1 MVQVVLAV
9 QQKCKLLN
17 LFSNYRNNNMANEIA
32 NIFKNGIQDLIK
44 DKGPREQ
51 DPYIFLLFNCP
62 HHFFKKYCEKEFDL
76 IDFKGLNLITN
87 LFVSC
92 DPMLQLDEQIANR
105 TLVDLMQMEDNKI
118 EVEIMTR
125 NNYSNTIEGLLNHV
139 FEHFENAGEDLI
151 SDSLSKIRE
160 ERMLK
165 MRKENSSAYEKINKI
180 YQKILINENKEIDNY
195 SYLEYDDFVLIFSR
209 ILKYFSGLDIQL
221 SFTDLP
227 DSFALSIYGNEKQVD
242 KLAEKN
248 EYELQLK
255 NYAIKYERI
264 VEETSKKSPGLYSN
278 EILTNNQI
286 GEDNRKLLSNTNYE
300 NTNNYRNEWIPL
312 KYSELNTKNVLF
324 FTPTEKF
331 RREKEEKFQRYFGG
345 DEYHECNVTY
355 DGDEICECGCSK
367 YRGVDKLR
375 LIYDSIDSL
384 IKMNYL
390 RQEKI
395 INYILIK
402 RNYIDYG
409 DKLSVKNIVFKS
421 WNIFNTGTQMDYLFT
436 IRNFYNEEIAY
447 YFLWLTSLVKW
458 LIFPAILGIIVN
470 YSNKIMINP
479 DGSHNHTI
487 LLLLS
492 AFLALWGTA
501 FLSYWDQK
509 EKIFNYLWGTESFQK
524 TEPDSEAFVPDG
536 YVTLVFNRQFPYVSA
551 TKTVCKQ
558 LISYIV
564 LFFMLAV
571 IVIGVYVIFLFKV
584 ILIKKYPDQQTYIGI
599 LSAIENTVL
608 IAIMS
613 NLYNVIA
620 NKLND
625 WQNYRKDFQRMNA
638 LAVKFILYDL
648 INNFYP
654 LFYIAFIKKA
664 AIFGKEAEQC
674 YGFGGNDSCLEE
686 IEIQLYTTLSI
697 NFALNFLEIG
707 MPLFHQGARMIALKK
722 KLEIKGIKLGE
733 SNDNNASLSPHS
745 IDHQMILDE
754 YTDMVGEY
762 SEILVDLG
770 YLLLFGV
777 VAPLVPVLVLLLVYT
792 EKFFD
797 SYKIFFLSRVKLL
810 DKSNGL
816 NIYNTV
822 IKLIVY
828 GGMFSNVAFLI
839 FGDNY
844 FMPKKNISYKIMLYC
859 AVEFVIFVLT
869 LFIKWNILPSWF
881 EYLDDIKEVYNK
893 KYFRRSA
900 KYLPHLLLLERQRK
914 NKRLRNSQIKVKV
927 E

>member
-1 MVQVVLAV
+1 MLNDIS
-9 QQKCKLLN
+9 N
-17 LFSNYRNNNMANEIA
+17 LFP
-32 NIFKNGIQDLIK
+32 NGIQDLIK
-44 DKGPREQ
+44 DKGPREK

-62 HHFFKKYCEKEFDL
+62 EHFFKKYCDKDFNI

-92 DPMLQLDEQIANR
+92 DPMLQLDEEISKR
-105 TLVDLMQMEDNKI
+105 TLDELSKMEDNKI
-118 EVEIMTR
+118 EEEISIR
-125 NNYSNTIEGLLNHV
+125 NNYSNIIEGLLNHV
-139 FEHFENAGEDLI
+139 FEHFENAPEDLL
-151 SDSLSKIRE
+151 SDLLAKIRE
-160 ERMLK
+160 ERMIK
-165 MRKENSSAYEKINKI
+165 MRNEFPSEYEKINKI
-180 YQKILINENKEIDNY
+180 FEKILEMENKEMENY
-195 SYLEYDDFVLIFSR
+195 SYLEYDDFVLIFAR
-209 ILKYFSGLDIQL
+209 ILKYFTGLDIQL
-221 SFTDLP
+221 TFTDLP
-227 DSFALSIYGNEKQVD
+227 NSFALSIYGNEKQID
-242 KLAEKN
+242 KLAEKK

-255 NYAIKYERI
+255 NYGYKYQKI
-264 VEETSKKSPGLYSN
+264 LEEANKKSPGLYSN
-278 EILTNNQI
+278 EILTGNEI
-286 GEDNRKLLSNTNYE
+286 GDDNRQLLSNSNDNNL
-300 NTNNYRNEWIPL
+300 NTYGNEWIPL
-312 KYSELNTKNVLF
+312 KYSDLREKNVLCF
-324 FTPTEKF
+324 APTEKYKS
-331 RREKEEKFQRYFGG
+331 EKEEKFQRYFGG

-367 YRGVDKLR
+367 YRGIDKLR
-375 LIYDSIDSL
+375 LIYDSIDTL
-384 IKMNYL
+384 VKMNYL
-390 RQEKI
+390 RQENI
-395 INYILIK
+395 LNYILIK

-409 DKLSVKNIVFKS
+409 DKLSIKNIVFKS
-421 WNIFNTGTQMDYLFT
+421 WNIFNTGTQMDYIFT

-447 YFLWLTSLVKW
+447 YFLWITSLVKW
-458 LIFPAILGIIVN
+458 LIIPAILGIIVN

-501 FLSYWDQK
+501 FLNYWDQK
-509 EKIFNYLWGTESFQK
+509 EKIFNYIWGTESFQRS
-524 TEPDSEAFVPDG
+524 EPDSEAFVPDG
-536 YVTLVFNRQFPYVSA
+536 FVTLVFNRQFPYVSA
-551 TKTVCKQ
+551 TKTICKQ
-558 LISYIV
+558 LVSYIV
-564 LFFMLAV
+564 LFLMLTA
-571 IVIGVYVIFLFKV
+571 IVIGVYIIFMLKV
-584 ILIKKYPDQQTYIGI
+584 ILIKKYPEQQTYIGI
-599 LSAIENTVL
+599 LSALENTVL

-613 NLYNVIA
+613 SLYSMIA
-620 NKLND
+620 YKLND

-664 AIFGKEAEQC
+664 TIFGKEAEQC

-686 IEIQLYTTLSI
+686 IEIQLYTTLSV
-697 NFALNFLEIG
+697 NFGLNFLEIG
-707 MPLFHQGARMIALKK
+707 LPIFHQGARMIALKK
-722 KLEIKGIKLGE
+722 KLEIKGIKIGQ
-733 SNDNNASLSPHS
+733 SNEDNISALSPHS

-754 YTDMVGEY
+754 YTEMISEY

-777 VAPLVPVLVLLLVYT
+777 VAPLVPFLVLLLVYT

-810 DKSNGL
+810 DQSNGL

-822 IKLIVY
+822 FRLIVY

-844 FMPKKNISYKIMLYC
+844 FMPTKNISYKVVLYC
-859 AVEFVIFVLT
+859 AVEFVIFILT
-869 LFIKWNILPSWF
+869 LFVKWNIMPSWF

-900 KYLPHLLLLERQRK
+900 KNLPHLLLLERQK
-914 NKRLRNSQIKVKV
+914 KHKLRSSQIKIKT

>member
-1 MVQVVLAV
+1 ML
-9 QQKCKLLN
+9 
-17 LFSNYRNNNMANEIA
+17 NEISK
-32 NIFKNGIQDLIK
+32 IFQNGIQDLIK
-44 DKGPREQ
+44 DKGPREK

-62 HHFFKKYCEKEFDL
+62 EHFFKKYCDKDFNI

-92 DPMLQLDEQIANR
+92 DPMLQLDEEISKR
-105 TLVDLMQMEDNKI
+105 TLDELSKMENNKI
-118 EVEIMTR
+118 EEEISIR
-125 NNYSNTIEGLLNHV
+125 NNYSNIIEGLLNHV
-139 FEHFENAGEDLI
+139 FEHFENAPEDLL
-151 SDSLSKIRE
+151 SDLLAKIRE
-160 ERMLK
+160 ERMIK
-165 MRKENSSAYEKINKI
+165 MRNEFPSEYEKINKI
-180 YQKILINENKEIDNY
+180 FEKILEMENKEMENY
-195 SYLEYDDFVLIFSR
+195 SYLEYDDFVLIFAR
-209 ILKYFSGLDIQL
+209 ILKYFTGLDIQL
-221 SFTDLP
+221 TFTDLP
-227 DSFALSIYGNEKQVD
+227 NSFALSIYGNEKQID
-242 KLAEKN
+242 KLAEKK

-255 NYAIKYERI
+255 NYGYKYQKI
-264 VEETSKKSPGLYSN
+264 LEEANKKSPGLYSN
-278 EILTNNQI
+278 EILTGNEI
-286 GEDNRKLLSNTNYE
+286 GDDNRQLLSNSNDNNL
-300 NTNNYRNEWIPL
+300 NTYGNEWIPL
-312 KYSELNTKNVLF
+312 KYSDLREKNVLCF
-324 FTPTEKF
+324 APTEKYKS
-331 RREKEEKFQRYFGG
+331 EKEEKFQRYFGG

-367 YRGVDKLR
+367 YRGIDKLR
-375 LIYDSIDSL
+375 LIYDSIDTL
-384 IKMNYL
+384 VKMNYL
-390 RQEKI
+390 RQENI
-395 INYILIK
+395 LNYILIK

-409 DKLSVKNIVFKS
+409 DKLSIKNIVFKS
-421 WNIFNTGTQMDYLFT
+421 WNIFNTGTQMDYIFT

-447 YFLWLTSLVKW
+447 YFLWITSLVKW
-458 LIFPAILGIIVN
+458 LIIPAILGIIVN

-501 FLSYWDQK
+501 FLNYWDQK
-509 EKIFNYLWGTESFQK
+509 EKIFNYIWGTESFQRS
-524 TEPDSEAFVPDG
+524 EPDSEAFVPDG
-536 YVTLVFNRQFPYVSA
+536 FVTLVFNRQFPYVSA
-551 TKTVCKQ
+551 TKTICKQ
-558 LISYIV
+558 LVSYIV
-564 LFFMLAV
+564 LFLMLTA
-571 IVIGVYVIFLFKV
+571 IVIGVYIIFMLKV
-584 ILIKKYPDQQTYIGI
+584 ILIKKYPEQQTYIGI
-599 LSAIENTVL
+599 LSALENTVL

-613 NLYNVIA
+613 SLYSMIA
-620 NKLND
+620 YKLND

-664 AIFGKEAEQC
+664 TIFGKEAEQC

-686 IEIQLYTTLSI
+686 IEIQLYTTLSV
-697 NFALNFLEIG
+697 NFGLNFLEIG
-707 MPLFHQGARMIALKK
+707 LPIFHQGARMIALKK
-722 KLEIKGIKLGE
+722 KLEIKG
-733 SNDNNASLSPHS
+733 PHS

-754 YTDMVGEY
+754 YTEMISEY

-777 VAPLVPVLVLLLVYT
+777 VAPLVPFLVLLLVYT

-810 DKSNGL
+810 DQSNGL

-822 IKLIVY
+822 FRLIVY

-844 FMPKKNISYKIMLYC
+844 FMPTKNISYKVVLYC
-859 AVEFVIFVLT
+859 AVEFVIFILT
-869 LFIKWNILPSWF
+869 LFVKWNIMPSWF

-900 KYLPHLLLLERQRK
+900 KNLPHLLLLESQK
-914 NKRLRNSQIKVKV
+914 KHKLRSSQIKIKT

>member
-1 MVQVVLAV
+1 MVD
-9 QQKCKLLN
+9 
-17 LFSNYRNNNMANEIA
+17 EISK
-32 NIFKNGIQDLIK
+32 IFENGIQDLIK

-62 HHFFKKYCEKEFDL
+62 QHFFKKYCDKDFNI
-76 IDFKGLNLITN
+76 IDFQGLNLITN

-92 DPMLQLDEQIANR
+92 DPMLQLDEEIAKR
-105 TLVDLMQMEDNKI
+105 TLPELVEMEEKKI
-118 EVEIMTR
+118 EEELSIR
-125 NNYSNTIEGLLNHV
+125 NNYSSIIEGLLNHV
-139 FEHFENAGEDLI
+139 FEHFENASEELVSDL
-151 SDSLSKIRE
+151 LAKIRE
-160 ERMLK
+160 ERMIK
-165 MRKENSSAYEKINKI
+165 MRTEFSEAYEKINKI
-180 YQKILINENKEIDNY
+180 YQKILVRDNKEMEFF
-195 SYLEYDDFVLIFSR
+195 SYLEYDDFVLILSR
-209 ILKYFSGLDIQL
+209 ILKYFTGLDIQL

-227 DSFALSIYGNEKQVD
+227 NSFALSIYGNEKQID

-255 NYAIKYERI
+255 NYAIKYEKI
-264 VEETSKKSPGLYSN
+264 LEEASKKSPGLYSN
-278 EILTNNQI
+278 EVLTSHH
-286 GEDNRKLLSNTNYE
+286 GEDNRQLLSNANYD

-312 KYSELNTKNVLF
+312 KYSELTTKSALC
-324 FTPTEKF
+324 FTPTEKY
-331 RREKEEKFQRYFGG
+331 RAEKEEKFQRYYGG
-345 DEYHECNVTY
+345 DDYHECNVTY

-375 LIYDSIDSL
+375 LIYDSIDTL
-384 IKMNYL
+384 VKMNYL

-395 INYILIK
+395 LNYILIK

-409 DKLSVKNIVFKS
+409 DKLSIKNIVFKS

-458 LIFPAILGIIVN
+458 LIIPAILGIIVN

-479 DGSHNHTI
+479 DGTHNHTI

-501 FLSYWDQK
+501 FLNYWDQK
-509 EKIFNYLWGTESFQK
+509 EKIFNYIWGTESFQRS
-524 TEPDSEAFVPDG
+524 EPDSEAFVPDG
-536 YVTLVFNRQFPYVSA
+536 YVTLVFNRQLPYVSA
-551 TKTVCKQ
+551 TKTICKQ
-558 LISYIV
+558 LVSYVV

-571 IVIGVYVIFLFKV
+571 IVIGVYVIFLVKV
-584 ILIKKYPDQQTYIGI
+584 ILIKKYPEQQTYIGI
-599 LSAIENTVL
+599 LSALENTVL
-608 IAIMS
+608 ISIMS
-613 NLYNVIA
+613 NLYNIIA

-625 WQNYRKDFQRMNA
+625 WQNYRKDFQRKNA
-638 LAVKFILYDL
+638 LAVKFIIYDL

-654 LFYIAFIKKA
+654 LFYIAYIKKTT
-664 AIFGKEAEQC
+664 IFGKDPEQC

-686 IEIQLYTTLSI
+686 IEIQLYTTLSV
-697 NFALNFLEIG
+697 NFGMNFLEIG

-722 KLEIKGIKLGE
+722 KLEIKGIKLGQ
-733 SNDNNASLSPHS
+733 NNEEDISALSPHS

-754 YTDMVGEY
+754 YTDLVGEY
-762 SEILVDLG
+762 SEILIDLG
-770 YLLLFGV
+770 YLLIFGV
-777 VAPLVPVLVLLLVYT
+777 VAPMVPVLVLLLVYT

-810 DKSNGL
+810 DQSNGL

-822 IKLIVY
+822 IRFIVY

-844 FMPKKNISYKIMLYC
+844 FMPDKKISYKVLLYC
-859 AVEFVIFVLT
+859 AVEFVIFILT
-869 LFIKWNILPSWF
+869 LFVKWNIMPSWF

-900 KYLPHLLLLERQRK
+900 KNLPHLLLMERQ
-914 NKRLRNSQIKVKV
+914 KRQKLRMSQIKIK
-927 E
+927 EA

>member
-1 MVQVVLAV
+1 ML
-9 QQKCKLLN
+9 
-17 LFSNYRNNNMANEIA
+17 NEISK
-32 NIFKNGIQDLIK
+32 IFQNGIQDLIK
-44 DKGPREQ
+44 DKGPREK

-62 HHFFKKYCEKEFDL
+62 EHFFKKYCDKDFNI

-92 DPMLQLDEQIANR
+92 DPMLQLDEEISKR
-105 TLVDLMQMEDNKI
+105 TLDELSKMEDNKI
-118 EVEIMTR
+118 EEEISIR
-125 NNYSNTIEGLLNHV
+125 NNYSNIIEGLLNHV
-139 FEHFENAGEDLI
+139 FEHFENAPEDLL
-151 SDSLSKIRE
+151 SDLLAKIRE
-160 ERMLK
+160 ERMIK
-165 MRKENSSAYEKINKI
+165 MRNEFPSEYEKINKI
-180 YQKILINENKEIDNY
+180 FEKILEMENKEMENY
-195 SYLEYDDFVLIFSR
+195 SYLEYDDFVLIFAR
-209 ILKYFSGLDIQL
+209 ILKYFTGLDIQL
-221 SFTDLP
+221 TFTDLP
-227 DSFALSIYGNEKQVD
+227 NSFALSIYGNEKQID
-242 KLAEKN
+242 KLAEKK

-255 NYAIKYERI
+255 NYGYKYQKI
-264 VEETSKKSPGLYSN
+264 LEEANKKSPGLYSN
-278 EILTNNQI
+278 EILTGNEI
-286 GEDNRKLLSNTNYE
+286 GDDNRQLLSNSNDNNL
-300 NTNNYRNEWIPL
+300 NTYGNEWIPL
-312 KYSELNTKNVLF
+312 KYSDLREKNVLCF
-324 FTPTEKF
+324 APTEKYKS
-331 RREKEEKFQRYFGG
+331 EKEEKFQRYFEG

-367 YRGVDKLR
+367 YRGIDKLR
-375 LIYDSIDSL
+375 LIYDSIDTL
-384 IKMNYL
+384 VKMNYL
-390 RQEKI
+390 RQENI
-395 INYILIK
+395 LNYILIK

-409 DKLSVKNIVFKS
+409 DKLSIKNIVFKS
-421 WNIFNTGTQMDYLFT
+421 WNIFNTGTQMDYIFT

-447 YFLWLTSLVKW
+447 YFLWITSLVKW
-458 LIFPAILGIIVN
+458 LIIPAILGIIVN

-501 FLSYWDQK
+501 FLNYWDQK
-509 EKIFNYLWGTESFQK
+509 EKIFNYIWGTESFQRS
-524 TEPDSEAFVPDG
+524 EPDSEAFVPDG
-536 YVTLVFNRQFPYVSA
+536 FVTLVFNRQFPYVSA
-551 TKTVCKQ
+551 TKTICKQ
-558 LISYIV
+558 LVSYIV
-564 LFFMLAV
+564 LFLMLTA
-571 IVIGVYVIFLFKV
+571 IVIGVYIIFMLKV
-584 ILIKKYPDQQTYIGI
+584 ILIKKYPEQQTYIGI
-599 LSAIENTVL
+599 LSALENTVL

-613 NLYNVIA
+613 SLYSMIA
-620 NKLND
+620 YKLND

-664 AIFGKEAEQC
+664 TIFGKEAEQC

-686 IEIQLYTTLSI
+686 IEIQLYTTLSV
-697 NFALNFLEIG
+697 NFGLNFLEIG
-707 MPLFHQGARMIALKK
+707 LPIFHQGARMIALKK
-722 KLEIKGIKLGE
+722 KLEIKGIKIGQ
-733 SNDNNASLSPHS
+733 SNEDNISALSPHS

-754 YTDMVGEY
+754 YTEMISEY

-777 VAPLVPVLVLLLVYT
+777 VAPLVPFLVLLLVYT

-810 DKSNGL
+810 DQSNGL

-822 IKLIVY
+822 FRLIVY

-844 FMPKKNISYKIMLYC
+844 FMPTKNISYKVVLYC
-859 AVEFVIFVLT
+859 AVEFVIFILT
-869 LFIKWNILPSWF
+869 LFVKWNIMPSWF

-900 KYLPHLLLLERQRK
+900 KNLPHLLLLERQK
-914 NKRLRNSQIKVKV
+914 KHKLRSSQIKIKT

>member
-1 MVQVVLAV
+1 ML
-9 QQKCKLLN
+9 
-17 LFSNYRNNNMANEIA
+17 NEISK
-32 NIFKNGIQDLIK
+32 IFQNGIQDLIK
-44 DKGPREQ
+44 DKGPREK

-62 HHFFKKYCEKEFDL
+62 EHFFKKYCDKDFNI

-92 DPMLQLDEQIANR
+92 DPMLQLDEEISKR
-105 TLVDLMQMEDNKI
+105 TLDELSKMEDNKI
-118 EVEIMTR
+118 EEEISIR
-125 NNYSNTIEGLLNHV
+125 NNYSNIIEGLLNHV
-139 FEHFENAGEDLI
+139 FEHFENAPEDLL
-151 SDSLSKIRE
+151 SDLLAKIRE
-160 ERMLK
+160 ERMIK
-165 MRKENSSAYEKINKI
+165 MRNEFPSEYEKINKI
-180 YQKILINENKEIDNY
+180 FEKILEMENKEMENY
-195 SYLEYDDFVLIFSR
+195 SYLEYDDFVLIFAR
-209 ILKYFSGLDIQL
+209 ILKYFTGLDIQL
-221 SFTDLP
+221 TFTDLP
-227 DSFALSIYGNEKQVD
+227 NSFALSIYGNEKQID
-242 KLAEKN
+242 KLAEKK

-255 NYAIKYERI
+255 NYGYKYQKI
-264 VEETSKKSPGLYSN
+264 LEEANKKSPGLYSN
-278 EILTNNQI
+278 EILTGNEI
-286 GEDNRKLLSNTNYE
+286 GDDNRQLLSNSNDNNL
-300 NTNNYRNEWIPL
+300 NTYGNEWIPL
-312 KYSELNTKNVLF
+312 KYSDLREKNVLCF
-324 FTPTEKF
+324 APTEKYKS
-331 RREKEEKFQRYFGG
+331 EKEEKFQRYFGG

-367 YRGVDKLR
+367 YRGIDKLR
-375 LIYDSIDSL
+375 LIYDSIDTL
-384 IKMNYL
+384 VKMNYL
-390 RQEKI
+390 RQENI
-395 INYILIK
+395 LNYILIK

-409 DKLSVKNIVFKS
+409 DKLSIKNIVFKS
-421 WNIFNTGTQMDYLFT
+421 WNIFNTGTQMDYIFT

-447 YFLWLTSLVKW
+447 YFLWITSLVKW
-458 LIFPAILGIIVN
+458 LIIPAILGIIVN

-501 FLSYWDQK
+501 FLNYWDQK
-509 EKIFNYLWGTESFQK
+509 EKIFNYIWGTESFQRS
-524 TEPDSEAFVPDG
+524 EPDSEAFVPDG
-536 YVTLVFNRQFPYVSA
+536 FVTLVFNRQFPYVSA
-551 TKTVCKQ
+551 TKTICKQ
-558 LISYIV
+558 LVSYIV
-564 LFFMLAV
+564 LFLMLTA
-571 IVIGVYVIFLFKV
+571 IVIGVYIIFMLKV
-584 ILIKKYPDQQTYIGI
+584 ILIKKYPEQQTYIGI
-599 LSAIENTVL
+599 LSALENTVL

-613 NLYNVIA
+613 SLYSMI
-620 NKLND
+620 KLND

-664 AIFGKEAEQC
+664 TIFGKEAEQC

-686 IEIQLYTTLSI
+686 IEIQLYTTLSV
-697 NFALNFLEIG
+697 NFGLNFLEIG
-707 MPLFHQGARMIALKK
+707 LPIFHQGARMIALKK
-722 KLEIKGIKLGE
+722 KLEIKGIKIGQ
-733 SNDNNASLSPHS
+733 SNEDNISALSPHS

-754 YTDMVGEY
+754 YTEMISEY

-777 VAPLVPVLVLLLVYT
+777 VAPLVPFLVLLLVYT

-810 DKSNGL
+810 DQSNGL

-822 IKLIVY
+822 FRLIVY

-844 FMPKKNISYKIMLYC
+844 FMPTKNISYKVVLYC
-859 AVEFVIFVLT
+859 AVEFVIFILT
-869 LFIKWNILPSWF
+869 LFVKWNIMPSWF

-900 KYLPHLLLLERQRK
+900 KNLPHLLLLERQK
-914 NKRLRNSQIKVKV
+914 KHKLRSSQIKIKT

>member
-1 MVQVVLAV
+1 ML
-9 QQKCKLLN
+9 
-17 LFSNYRNNNMANEIA
+17 NEISK
-32 NIFKNGIQDLIK
+32 IFQSGIQDLIK
-44 DKGPREQ
+44 DKGPREK

-62 HHFFKKYCEKEFDL
+62 EHFFKKYCDKDFNI

-92 DPMLQLDEQIANR
+92 DPMLQLDEEISKR
-105 TLVDLMQMEDNKI
+105 TLDELSKMENNKI
-118 EVEIMTR
+118 EEEISIR
-125 NNYSNTIEGLLNHV
+125 NNYSNIIEGLLNHV
-139 FEHFENAGEDLI
+139 FEHFENAPEDLL
-151 SDSLSKIRE
+151 SDLLAKIRE
-160 ERMLK
+160 ERMIK
-165 MRKENSSAYEKINKI
+165 MRNEFPSEYEKINKI
-180 YQKILINENKEIDNY
+180 FEKILEMENKEMENY
-195 SYLEYDDFVLIFSR
+195 SYLEYDDFVLIFAR
-209 ILKYFSGLDIQL
+209 ILKYFTGLDIQL
-221 SFTDLP
+221 TFTDLP
-227 DSFALSIYGNEKQVD
+227 NSFALSIYGNEKQID
-242 KLAEKN
+242 KLAEKK

-255 NYAIKYERI
+255 NYGYKYQKI
-264 VEETSKKSPGLYSN
+264 LEEANKKSPGLYSN
-278 EILTNNQI
+278 EILTGNEI
-286 GEDNRKLLSNTNYE
+286 GDDNRQLLSNSNDNNL
-300 NTNNYRNEWIPL
+300 NTYGNEWIPL
-312 KYSELNTKNVLF
+312 KYSDLREKNVLCF
-324 FTPTEKF
+324 APTEKYKS
-331 RREKEEKFQRYFGG
+331 EKEEKFQRYFGG

-367 YRGVDKLR
+367 YRGIDKLR
-375 LIYDSIDSL
+375 LIYDSIDTL
-384 IKMNYL
+384 VKMNYL
-390 RQEKI
+390 RQENI
-395 INYILIK
+395 LNYILIK

-409 DKLSVKNIVFKS
+409 DKLSIKNIVFKS
-421 WNIFNTGTQMDYLFT
+421 WNIFNTGTQMDYIFT

-447 YFLWLTSLVKW
+447 YFLWITSLVKW
-458 LIFPAILGIIVN
+458 LIIPAILGIIVN

-501 FLSYWDQK
+501 FLNYWDQK
-509 EKIFNYLWGTESFQK
+509 EKIFNYIWGTESFQRS
-524 TEPDSEAFVPDG
+524 EPDSEAFVPDG
-536 YVTLVFNRQFPYVSA
+536 FVTLVFNRQFPYVSA
-551 TKTVCKQ
+551 TKTICKQ
-558 LISYIV
+558 LVSYIV
-564 LFFMLAV
+564 LFLMLTA
-571 IVIGVYVIFLFKV
+571 IVIGVYIIFMLKV
-584 ILIKKYPDQQTYIGI
+584 ILIKKYPEQQTYIGI
-599 LSAIENTVL
+599 LSALENTVL

-613 NLYNVIA
+613 SLYSMIA
-620 NKLND
+620 YKLND

-664 AIFGKEAEQC
+664 TIFGKEAEQC

-686 IEIQLYTTLSI
+686 IEIQLYTTLSV
-697 NFALNFLEIG
+697 NFGLNFLEIG
-707 MPLFHQGARMIALKK
+707 LPIFHQGARMIALKK
-722 KLEIKGIKLGE
+722 KLEIKGIKIGQ
-733 SNDNNASLSPHS
+733 SNEDNISALSPHS

-754 YTDMVGEY
+754 YTEMISEY

-777 VAPLVPVLVLLLVYT
+777 VAPLVPFLVLLLVYT

-810 DKSNGL
+810 DQSNGL

-822 IKLIVY
+822 FRLIVY

-844 FMPKKNISYKIMLYC
+844 FMPTKNISYKVVLYC
-859 AVEFVIFVLT
+859 AVEFVIFILT
-869 LFIKWNILPSWF
+869 LFVKWNIMPSWF

-900 KYLPHLLLLERQRK
+900 KNLPHLLLLERQK
-914 NKRLRNSQIKVKV
+914 KHKLRSSQIKIKT

>member
-1 MVQVVLAV
+1 MFQVVLQATE
-9 QQKCKLLN
+9 KCKLIKHYLY
-17 LFSNYRNNNMANEIA
+17 YRNNNSVNEIS
-32 NIFKNGIQDLIK
+32 NLFKNGIQDLIK
-44 DKGPREQ
+44 DKGPNEK

-62 HHFFKKYCEKEFDL
+62 QHFFKKYCEKDFNI

-92 DPMLQLDEQIANR
+92 DPNLQLDEEISNR
-105 TLVDLMQMEDNKI
+105 TLGDLSQMEENKI
-118 EVEIMTR
+118 EEEIMTR
-125 NNYSNTIEGLLNHV
+125 KNYSNIIEGLLNHV
-139 FEHFENAGEDLI
+139 FEHFENASEDLLT
-151 SDSLSKIRE
+151 DLLTKIRE
-160 ERMLK
+160 ERILK
-165 MRKENSSAYEKINKI
+165 MKMESLQAYEKINKI
-180 YQKILINENKEIDNY
+180 YQKILEKEEKEIDNY
-195 SYLEYDDFVLIFSR
+195 TYLEYDDFVLIFAR
-209 ILKYFSGLDIQL
+209 ILKYFTGLDIQL

-227 DSFALSIYGNEKQVD
+227 NSFGLSIYGNEKQID

-255 NYAIKYERI
+255 NYAMKYQKI
-264 VEETSKKSPGLYSN
+264 TEEVGKKSSGLN
-278 EILTNNQI
+278 DIINNNQI
-286 GEDNRKLLSNTNYE
+286 RDDNRNLLSNSNYE
-300 NTNNYRNEWIPL
+300 NTNNYRNEWRPL
-312 KYSELNTKNVLF
+312 KYSDLNTKNVLCF
-324 FTPTEKF
+324 APTEKY
-331 RREKEEKFQRYFGG
+331 RSDKEEKFQRYFGG

-367 YRGVDKLR
+367 YRGIDKLR

-390 RQEKI
+390 RQENI
-395 INYILIK
+395 LNYILIK

-421 WNIFNTGTQMDYLFT
+421 WNIFNTGTQMEYLFT

-458 LIFPAILGIIVN
+458 LIFPALLGIIVN

-492 AFLALWGTA
+492 GFLALWGTA
-501 FLSYWDQK
+501 FLNYWDQK
-509 EKIFNYLWGTESFQK
+509 ERIFNYLWGTESFQRS
-524 TEPDSEAFVPDG
+524 EPDSEAFVPDG
-536 YVTLVFNRQFPYVSA
+536 YVTLVFNRQFPYIST
-551 TKTVCKQ
+551 TKTICKQ
-558 LISYIV
+558 LVSYIV
-564 LFFMLAV
+564 LMFMLAI
-571 IVIGVYVIFLFKV
+571 IVIGVYLIFLFKV
-584 ILIKKYPDQQTYIGI
+584 ILIKKYPEYQTHIGI

-613 NLYNVIA
+613 NLYNMIA

-654 LFYIAFIKKA
+654 LFYIAFIKKST
-664 AIFGKEAEQC
+664 IFGKESEQC

-697 NFALNFLEIG
+697 NFGMNFLEIG

-722 KLEIKGIKLGE
+722 KLEIKGIKIGE
-733 SNDNNASLSPHS
+733 TNEEDIASLSPHS

-797 SYKIFFLSRVKLL
+797 SYKIFFISRVKLL
-810 DKSNGL
+810 DQSNGL

-822 IKLIVY
+822 IRLIVY

-844 FMPKKNISYKIMLYC
+844 FMPDKKISYKILLYC
-859 AVEFVIFVLT
+859 AVEFVIFILT
-869 LFIKWNILPSWF
+869 LFAKWNIMPSWF
-881 EYLDDIKEVYNK
+881 EYLDDIKEVYDK
-893 KYFRRSA
+893 KYFRRSS
-900 KYLPHLLLLERQRK
+900 KYLPHLLLMERQK
-914 NKRLRNSQIKVKV
+914 KQKRFRASQIRIKA

>member
-1 MVQVVLAV
+1 ML
-9 QQKCKLLN
+9 
-17 LFSNYRNNNMANEIA
+17 NEISK
-32 NIFKNGIQDLIK
+32 IFQNGIQDLIK
-44 DKGPREQ
+44 DKGPREK

-62 HHFFKKYCEKEFDL
+62 EHFFKKYCDKDFNI

-92 DPMLQLDEQIANR
+92 DPMLQLDEEISKR
-105 TLVDLMQMEDNKI
+105 TLDELSKMEDNKI
-118 EVEIMTR
+118 EEEISIR
-125 NNYSNTIEGLLNHV
+125 NNYSNIIEGLLNHV
-139 FEHFENAGEDLI
+139 FEHFENAPEDLL
-151 SDSLSKIRE
+151 SDLLAKIRE
-160 ERMLK
+160 ERMIK
-165 MRKENSSAYEKINKI
+165 MRNEFPSEYEKINKI
-180 YQKILINENKEIDNY
+180 FEKILEMENKEMENY
-195 SYLEYDDFVLIFSR
+195 SYLEYDDFVLIFAR
-209 ILKYFSGLDIQL
+209 ILKYFTGLDIQL
-221 SFTDLP
+221 TFTDLP
-227 DSFALSIYGNEKQVD
+227 NSFALSIYGNEKQID
-242 KLAEKN
+242 KLAEKK

-255 NYAIKYERI
+255 NYGYKYQKI
-264 VEETSKKSPGLYSN
+264 LEEANKKSPGLYSN
-278 EILTNNQI
+278 EILTGNEI
-286 GEDNRKLLSNTNYE
+286 GDDNRQLLSNSNDNNL
-300 NTNNYRNEWIPL
+300 NTYGNEWIPL
-312 KYSELNTKNVLF
+312 KYSDLREKNVLCF
-324 FTPTEKF
+324 APTEKYKS
-331 RREKEEKFQRYFGG
+331 EKEEKFQRYFGG

-367 YRGVDKLR
+367 YRGIDKLR
-375 LIYDSIDSL
+375 LIYDSIDTL
-384 IKMNYL
+384 VKMNYL
-390 RQEKI
+390 RQENI
-395 INYILIK
+395 LNYILIK

-409 DKLSVKNIVFKS
+409 DKLSIKNIVFKS
-421 WNIFNTGTQMDYLFT
+421 WNIFNTGTQMDYIFT

-447 YFLWLTSLVKW
+447 YFLWITSLVKW
-458 LIFPAILGIIVN
+458 LIIPAILGIIVN

-501 FLSYWDQK
+501 FLNYWDQK
-509 EKIFNYLWGTESFQK
+509 EKIFNYIWGTESFQRS
-524 TEPDSEAFVPDG
+524 EPDSEAFVPDG
-536 YVTLVFNRQFPYVSA
+536 FVTLVFNRQFPYVSA
-551 TKTVCKQ
+551 TKTICKQ
-558 LISYIV
+558 LVSYIV
-564 LFFMLAV
+564 LFLMLTA
-571 IVIGVYVIFLFKV
+571 IVIGVYIIFMLKV
-584 ILIKKYPDQQTYIGI
+584 ILIKKYPEQQTYIGI
-599 LSAIENTVL
+599 LSALENTVL

-613 NLYNVIA
+613 SLYSMIA
-620 NKLND
+620 YKLND

-664 AIFGKEAEQC
+664 TIFGKEAEQC

-686 IEIQLYTTLSI
+686 IEIQLYTTLSV
-697 NFALNFLEIG
+697 NFGLNFLEIG
-707 MPLFHQGARMIALKK
+707 LPIFHQGARMIALKK
-722 KLEIKGIKLGE
+722 KLEIKGIKIGQ
-733 SNDNNASLSPHS
+733 SNEDNISALSPHS

-754 YTDMVGEY
+754 YTEMISEY
-762 SEILVDLG
+762 SEILVDVG

-777 VAPLVPVLVLLLVYT
+777 VAPLVPFLVLLLVYT

-810 DKSNGL
+810 DQSNGL

-822 IKLIVY
+822 FRLIVY

-844 FMPKKNISYKIMLYC
+844 FMPTKNISYKVVLYC
-859 AVEFVIFVLT
+859 AVEFVIFILT
-869 LFIKWNILPSWF
+869 LFVKWNIMPSWF

-900 KYLPHLLLLERQRK
+900 KNLPHLLLLERQK
-914 NKRLRNSQIKVKV
+914 KHKLRSSQIKIKT

>member
-1 MVQVVLAV
+1 ML
-9 QQKCKLLN
+9 
-17 LFSNYRNNNMANEIA
+17 NEISK
-32 NIFKNGIQDLIK
+32 IFQNGIQDLIK
-44 DKGPREQ
+44 DKGPREK

-62 HHFFKKYCEKEFDL
+62 EHFFKKYCDKDFNI

-92 DPMLQLDEQIANR
+92 DPMLQLDEEISKR
-105 TLVDLMQMEDNKI
+105 TLDELSKMEDNKI
-118 EVEIMTR
+118 EEEISIR
-125 NNYSNTIEGLLNHV
+125 NNYSNIIEGLLNHV
-139 FEHFENAGEDLI
+139 FEHFENAPEDLL
-151 SDSLSKIRE
+151 SDLLAKIRE
-160 ERMLK
+160 ERMIK
-165 MRKENSSAYEKINKI
+165 MRNEFPSEYEKINKI
-180 YQKILINENKEIDNY
+180 FEKILEMENKEMENY
-195 SYLEYDDFVLIFSR
+195 SYLEYDDFVLIFAR
-209 ILKYFSGLDIQL
+209 ILKYFTGLDIQL
-221 SFTDLP
+221 TFTDLP
-227 DSFALSIYGNEKQVD
+227 NSFALSIYGNEKQID
-242 KLAEKN
+242 KLAEKK

-255 NYAIKYERI
+255 NYGYKYQKI
-264 VEETSKKSPGLYSN
+264 LEEANKKSPGLYSN
-278 EILTNNQI
+278 EILTGNEI
-286 GEDNRKLLSNTNYE
+286 GDDNRQLLSNSNDNNL
-300 NTNNYRNEWIPL
+300 NTYGNEWIPL
-312 KYSELNTKNVLF
+312 KYSDLREKNVLCF
-324 FTPTEKF
+324 APTEKYKS
-331 RREKEEKFQRYFGG
+331 EKEEKFQRYFGG

-367 YRGVDKLR
+367 YRGIDKLR
-375 LIYDSIDSL
+375 LIYDSIDTL
-384 IKMNYL
+384 VKMNYL
-390 RQEKI
+390 RQENI
-395 INYILIK
+395 LNYILIK

-409 DKLSVKNIVFKS
+409 DKLSIKNIVFKS
-421 WNIFNTGTQMDYLFT
+421 WNIFNTGTQMDYIFT

-447 YFLWLTSLVKW
+447 YFLWITSLVKW
-458 LIFPAILGIIVN
+458 LIIPAILGIIVN

-501 FLSYWDQK
+501 FLNYWDQK
-509 EKIFNYLWGTESFQK
+509 EKIFNYIWGTESFQRS
-524 TEPDSEAFVPDG
+524 EPDSEAFVPDG
-536 YVTLVFNRQFPYVSA
+536 FVTLVFNRQFPYVSA
-551 TKTVCKQ
+551 TKTICKQ
-558 LISYIV
+558 LVSYIV
-564 LFFMLAV
+564 LFLMLTA
-571 IVIGVYVIFLFKV
+571 IVIGVYIIFMLKV
-584 ILIKKYPDQQTYIGI
+584 ILIKKYPEQQTYIGI
-599 LSAIENTVL
+599 LSALENTVL

-613 NLYNVIA
+613 SLYSMIA
-620 NKLND
+620 YKLND

-664 AIFGKEAEQC
+664 TIFGKEAEQC

-686 IEIQLYTTLSI
+686 IEIQLYTTLSV
-697 NFALNFLEIG
+697 NFGLNFLEIG
-707 MPLFHQGARMIALKK
+707 MPIFHQGARMIALKK
-722 KLEIKGIKLGE
+722 KLEIKGIKIGQ
-733 SNDNNASLSPHS
+733 SNEDNLPALSPHS

-754 YTDMVGEY
+754 YTEMVSEY

-777 VAPLVPVLVLLLVYT
+777 VAPLVPFLVLLLVYT

-810 DKSNGL
+810 DQSNGL

-822 IKLIVY
+822 FRLIVY

-844 FMPKKNISYKIMLYC
+844 FMPTKNISYKIVLYC
-859 AVEFVIFVLT
+859 AVEFVIFILT
-869 LFIKWNILPSWF
+869 LFVKWNILPSWF

-900 KYLPHLLLLERQRK
+900 KNLPHLLLLGRQKKHKQRM
-914 NKRLRNSQIKVKV
+914 SHIKIKS

>member
-1 MVQVVLAV
+1 ML
-9 QQKCKLLN
+9 
-17 LFSNYRNNNMANEIA
+17 NEISK
-32 NIFKNGIQDLIK
+32 IFQNGIQDLIK
-44 DKGPREQ
+44 DKGPREK

-62 HHFFKKYCEKEFDL
+62 EHFFKKYCDKDFNI

-92 DPMLQLDEQIANR
+92 DPMLQLDEQISKR
-105 TLVDLMQMEDNKI
+105 TLDELSKMEDNKI
-118 EVEIMTR
+118 EEEISIR
-125 NNYSNTIEGLLNHV
+125 NNYSNIIEGLLNHV
-139 FEHFENAGEDLI
+139 FEHFENAPEDLL
-151 SDSLSKIRE
+151 SDLLAKIRE
-160 ERMLK
+160 ERMIK
-165 MRKENSSAYEKINKI
+165 MRNEFPSEYEKINKI
-180 YQKILINENKEIDNY
+180 FEKILEMENKEMENY
-195 SYLEYDDFVLIFSR
+195 SYLEYDDFVLIFAR
-209 ILKYFSGLDIQL
+209 ILKYFTGLDIQL
-221 SFTDLP
+221 TFTDLP
-227 DSFALSIYGNEKQVD
+227 NSFALSIYGNEKQID
-242 KLAEKN
+242 KLAEKK

-255 NYAIKYERI
+255 NYGYKYQKI
-264 VEETSKKSPGLYSN
+264 LEEANKKSPGLYSN
-278 EILTNNQI
+278 EILTSNEI
-286 GEDNRKLLSNTNYE
+286 GDDNRQLLSNSNDNNL
-300 NTNNYRNEWIPL
+300 NTYGNEWIPL
-312 KYSELNTKNVLF
+312 KYSDLREKNVLCF
-324 FTPTEKF
+324 APTEKYKS
-331 RREKEEKFQRYFGG
+331 EKEEKFQRYFGG

-367 YRGVDKLR
+367 YRGIDKLR
-375 LIYDSIDSL
+375 LIYDSIDTL
-384 IKMNYL
+384 VKMNYL
-390 RQEKI
+390 RQENI
-395 INYILIK
+395 LNYILIK

-409 DKLSVKNIVFKS
+409 DKLSIKNIVFKS
-421 WNIFNTGTQMDYLFT
+421 WNIFNTGTQMDYIFT

-447 YFLWLTSLVKW
+447 YFLWITSLVKW
-458 LIFPAILGIIVN
+458 LIIPAILGIIVN

-501 FLSYWDQK
+501 FLNYWDQK
-509 EKIFNYLWGTESFQK
+509 EKIFNYIWGTESFQRS
-524 TEPDSEAFVPDG
+524 EPDSEAFVPDG
-536 YVTLVFNRQFPYVSA
+536 FVTLVFNRQFPYVSA
-551 TKTVCKQ
+551 TKTICKQ
-558 LISYIV
+558 LVSYIV
-564 LFFMLAV
+564 LFLMLTA
-571 IVIGVYVIFLFKV
+571 IVIGVYIIFMLKV
-584 ILIKKYPDQQTYIGI
+584 ILIKKYPEQQTYIGI
-599 LSAIENTVL
+599 LSALENTVL

-613 NLYNVIA
+613 SLYSMIA
-620 NKLND
+620 YKLND

-664 AIFGKEAEQC
+664 TIFGKEAEQC

-686 IEIQLYTTLSI
+686 IEIQLYTTLSV
-697 NFALNFLEIG
+697 NFGLNFLEIG
-707 MPLFHQGARMIALKK
+707 LPIFHQGARMIALKK
-722 KLEIKGIKLGE
+722 KLEIKGIKIGQ
-733 SNDNNASLSPHS
+733 SNEDNISALSPHS

-754 YTDMVGEY
+754 YTEMISEY

-777 VAPLVPVLVLLLVYT
+777 VAPLVPFLVLLLVYT

-810 DKSNGL
+810 DQSNGL

-822 IKLIVY
+822 FRLIVY

-844 FMPKKNISYKIMLYC
+844 FMPTKNISYKVVLYC
-859 AVEFVIFVLT
+859 AVEFVIFILT
-869 LFIKWNILPSWF
+869 LFVKWNIMPSWF

-900 KYLPHLLLLERQRK
+900 KNLPHLLLLERQK
-914 NKRLRNSQIKVKV
+914 KHKLRSSQIKIKT

>member
-1 MVQVVLAV
+1 MVD
-9 QQKCKLLN
+9 
-17 LFSNYRNNNMANEIA
+17 EISK
-32 NIFKNGIQDLIK
+32 IFENGIQDLIK

-62 HHFFKKYCEKEFDL
+62 QHFFKKYCDKDFNI
-76 IDFKGLNLITN
+76 IDFQGLNLITN

-92 DPMLQLDEQIANR
+92 DPMLQLDEEIAKR
-105 TLVDLMQMEDNKI
+105 TLPELIQMEDKKI
-118 EVEIMTR
+118 EEELSIR
-125 NNYSNTIEGLLNHV
+125 NNYSNIIEGLLNHV
-139 FEHFENAGEDLI
+139 FEHFENASEELVSDL
-151 SDSLSKIRE
+151 LTKIRE
-160 ERMLK
+160 ERMIK
-165 MRKENSSAYEKINKI
+165 IRTEFPEAYEKINKI
-180 YQKILINENKEIDNY
+180 YQKILERDGKEMESY
-195 SYLEYDDFVLIFSR
+195 SYLEYDDFVLILSR
-209 ILKYFSGLDIQL
+209 ILKYFTGLDVQL

-227 DSFALSIYGNEKQVD
+227 NSFALSIYGNEKQID

-255 NYAIKYERI
+255 NYAIKYEKI
-264 VEETSKKSPGLYSN
+264 LEEANKKSPGLYSN
-278 EILTNNQI
+278 EILTSHH
-286 GEDNRKLLSNTNYE
+286 GEDNRQLLSNANE
-300 NTNNYRNEWIPL
+300 DNTNNYRSEWIPL
-312 KYSELNTKNVLF
+312 KYSELTTKNVLCF
-324 FTPTEKF
+324 APTEKY
-331 RREKEEKFQRYFGG
+331 RSDKEEKFQRYFGG
-345 DEYHECNVTY
+345 DDYHECNVTY

-375 LIYDSIDSL
+375 LIYDSIDTL
-384 IKMNYL
+384 VKMNYL

-395 INYILIK
+395 LNYILIK

-409 DKLSVKNIVFKS
+409 DKLSIKNIVFKS

-458 LIFPAILGIIVN
+458 LIIPAILGIIVN

-492 AFLALWGTA
+492 GFLALWGTA
-501 FLSYWDQK
+501 FLNYWDQK
-509 EKIFNYLWGTESFQK
+509 ERIFNYLWGTESFQRS
-524 TEPDSEAFVPDG
+524 EPDSENFVPDG
-536 YVTLVFNRQFPYVSA
+536 YVTLVFNRQFPYISA
-551 TKTVCKQ
+551 TKTICKQ
-558 LISYIV
+558 LVSYIV
-564 LFFMLAV
+564 LMFMLSV
-571 IVIGVYVIFLFKV
+571 IVIGVYLIFLFKV
-584 ILIKKYPDQQTYIGI
+584 ILIKKYPEYQTHIGI

-613 NLYNVIA
+613 NLYNYFA

-654 LFYIAFIKKA
+654 LFYIAFIKKST
-664 AIFGKEAEQC
+664 IFGKESEQC

-697 NFALNFLEIG
+697 NFGMNFLEIG

-722 KLEIKGIKLGE
+722 KLEIKGIKIGD
-733 SNDNNASLSPHS
+733 SNNEDVSNLSPHS

-810 DKSNGL
+810 DQSNGL

-822 IKLIVY
+822 IRLIVY

-844 FMPKKNISYKIMLYC
+844 FMPTKNISYEILLYC
-859 AVEFVIFVLT
+859 AVEFVIFILT

-900 KYLPHLLLLERQRK
+900 KNLPHLLLMERQ
-914 NKRLRNSQIKVKV
+914 KRQKLRMSQIKIKAA
-927 E
+927 

>member
-1 MVQVVLAV
+1 ML
-9 QQKCKLLN
+9 
-17 LFSNYRNNNMANEIA
+17 NEISK
-32 NIFKNGIQDLIK
+32 IFQNGIQDLIK
-44 DKGPREQ
+44 DKGPREK

-62 HHFFKKYCEKEFDL
+62 EHFFKKYCDKDFNI

-92 DPMLQLDEQIANR
+92 DPMLQLDEEISKR
-105 TLVDLMQMEDNKI
+105 TLDELSKMKDNKI
-118 EVEIMTR
+118 EEEISIR
-125 NNYSNTIEGLLNHV
+125 NNYSNIIEGLLNHV
-139 FEHFENAGEDLI
+139 FEHFENAPEDLL
-151 SDSLSKIRE
+151 SDLLAKIRE
-160 ERMLK
+160 ERMIK
-165 MRKENSSAYEKINKI
+165 MRNEFPSEYEKINKI
-180 YQKILINENKEIDNY
+180 FEKILEMENKEMENY
-195 SYLEYDDFVLIFSR
+195 SYLEYDDFVLIFAR
-209 ILKYFSGLDIQL
+209 ILKYFTGLDIQL
-221 SFTDLP
+221 TFTDLP
-227 DSFALSIYGNEKQVD
+227 NSFALSIYGNEKQID
-242 KLAEKN
+242 KLAEKK

-255 NYAIKYERI
+255 NYGYKYQKI
-264 VEETSKKSPGLYSN
+264 LEEANKKSPGLYSN
-278 EILTNNQI
+278 EILTGNEI
-286 GEDNRKLLSNTNYE
+286 GDDNRQLLSNSNDNNL
-300 NTNNYRNEWIPL
+300 NTYGNEWIPL
-312 KYSELNTKNVLF
+312 KYSDLREKNVLCF
-324 FTPTEKF
+324 APTEKYKS
-331 RREKEEKFQRYFGG
+331 EKEEKFQRYFGG

-367 YRGVDKLR
+367 YRGIDKLR
-375 LIYDSIDSL
+375 LIYDSIDTL
-384 IKMNYL
+384 VKMNYL
-390 RQEKI
+390 RQENI
-395 INYILIK
+395 LNYILIK

-409 DKLSVKNIVFKS
+409 DKLSIKNIVFKS
-421 WNIFNTGTQMDYLFT
+421 WNIFNTGTQMDYIFT

-447 YFLWLTSLVKW
+447 YFLWITSLVKW
-458 LIFPAILGIIVN
+458 LIIPAILGIIVN

-501 FLSYWDQK
+501 FLNYWDQK
-509 EKIFNYLWGTESFQK
+509 EKIFNYIWGTESFQRS
-524 TEPDSEAFVPDG
+524 EPDSEAFVPDG
-536 YVTLVFNRQFPYVSA
+536 FVTLVFNRQFPYVSA
-551 TKTVCKQ
+551 TKTICKQ
-558 LISYIV
+558 LVSYIV
-564 LFFMLAV
+564 LFLMLTA
-571 IVIGVYVIFLFKV
+571 IVIGVYIIFMLKV
-584 ILIKKYPDQQTYIGI
+584 ILIKKYPEQQTYIGI
-599 LSAIENTVL
+599 LSALENTVL

-613 NLYNVIA
+613 SLYSMIA
-620 NKLND
+620 YKLND

-664 AIFGKEAEQC
+664 TIFGKEAEQC

-686 IEIQLYTTLSI
+686 IEIQLYTTLSV
-697 NFALNFLEIG
+697 NFGLNFLEIG
-707 MPLFHQGARMIALKK
+707 LPIFHQGARMIALKK
-722 KLEIKGIKLGE
+722 KLEIKGQ
-733 SNDNNASLSPHS
+733 SNEDNISALSPHS

-754 YTDMVGEY
+754 YTEMISEY

-777 VAPLVPVLVLLLVYT
+777 VAPLVPFLVLLLVYT

-810 DKSNGL
+810 DQSNGL

-822 IKLIVY
+822 FRLIVY

-844 FMPKKNISYKIMLYC
+844 FMPTKNISYKVVLYC
-859 AVEFVIFVLT
+859 AVEFVIFILT
-869 LFIKWNILPSWF
+869 LFVKWNIMPSWF

-900 KYLPHLLLLERQRK
+900 KNLPHLLLLERQK
-914 NKRLRNSQIKVKV
+914 KHKLRSSQIKIKT

>member
-1 MVQVVLAV
+1 MVD
-9 QQKCKLLN
+9 
-17 LFSNYRNNNMANEIA
+17 EISS
-32 NIFKNGIQDLIK
+32 IFKNGFKDLIN

-62 HHFFKKYCEKEFDL
+62 QHFFKRYCDKDFNI
-76 IDFKGLNLITN
+76 IDFQGLNLITN

-105 TLVDLMQMEDNKI
+105 TLSQLNKMEEKKI
-118 EVEIMTR
+118 EEEIGIR
-125 NNYSNTIEGLLNHV
+125 NNYSSIIESLLNHV
-139 FEHFENAGEDLI
+139 FEYFENASEELI
-151 SDSLSKIRE
+151 SDLLTKIRE
-160 ERMLK
+160 ERMIK
-165 MRKENSSAYEKINKI
+165 MRSEFPTEFGKINKI
-180 YQKILINENKEIDNY
+180 YQKILERDNKELDNY

-209 ILKYFSGLDIQL
+209 ILKYFTGLDIQL
-221 SFTDLP
+221 SFTELP
-227 DSFALSIYGNEKQVD
+227 NTFGLAIYGNEKQID
-242 KLAEKN
+242 NLAEKN

-255 NYAIKYERI
+255 NYGIKYQKI
-264 VEETSKKSPGLYSN
+264 LDEENKRSPGLYSN
-278 EILTNNQI
+278 EILTSNQI
-286 GEDNRKLLSNTNYE
+286 GEDNRQLLSQTNYD

-312 KYSELNTKNVLF
+312 KYSDLREKNVLC
-324 FTPTEKF
+324 FTPTEKY
-331 RREKEEKFQRYFGG
+331 RNEKEEKFQRYYGG

-395 INYILIK
+395 LNYILIK
-402 RNYIDYG
+402 RNYVDYG
-409 DKLSVKNIVFKS
+409 DKLSIKNIVFKS
-421 WNIFNTGTQMDYLFT
+421 WNIFNTGTQMDYIFT

-447 YFLWLTSLVKW
+447 YFLWLTSLTKW
-458 LIFPAILGIIVN
+458 LIIPAILGIIVN

-501 FLSYWDQK
+501 FLNYWDQK
-509 EKIFNYLWGTESFQK
+509 EKIFNYIWGTETFQK
-524 TEPDSEAFVPDG
+524 SEPDSEAFVPDG
-536 YVTLVFNRQFPYVSA
+536 YVTLVFNRQFPYISA
-551 TKTVCKQ
+551 SKTICKQ

-564 LFFMLAV
+564 LFIMLTA
-571 IVIGVYVIFLFKV
+571 IVLGVYVIFFVKV
-584 ILIKKYPDQQTYIGI
+584 ILIQKYPEQQTYIGI

-613 NLYNVIA
+613 NLYNIIA
-620 NKLND
+620 TKLND

-654 LFYIAFIKKA
+654 LFYIAFIKKST
-664 AIFGKEAEQC
+664 IFGKEAEQC

-697 NFALNFLEIG
+697 NFGLNFLEIG

-733 SNDNNASLSPHS
+733 NNREDVSALSPHS

-762 SEILVDLG
+762 SEILIELG

-822 IKLIVY
+822 IRLIVY

-844 FMPKKNISYKIMLYC
+844 FMPTKNISYKILLYC

-869 LFIKWNILPSWF
+869 LFVKWNIMPSWF
-881 EYLDDIKEVYNK
+881 EYLDDIKEVYHK
-893 KYFRRSA
+893 KYFRRSS
-900 KYLPHLLLLERQRK
+900 KNLPHLLLIERQ
-914 NKRLRNSQIKVKV
+914 KRNQRMRMSQVKVKV

>member
-1 MVQVVLAV
+1 ML
-9 QQKCKLLN
+9 
-17 LFSNYRNNNMANEIA
+17 NEISK
-32 NIFKNGIQDLIK
+32 IFQNGIQDLIK
-44 DKGPREQ
+44 DKGPREK

-62 HHFFKKYCEKEFDL
+62 EHFFKKYCDKDFNI

-92 DPMLQLDEQIANR
+92 DPMLQLDEEISKR
-105 TLVDLMQMEDNKI
+105 TLDELSKMENNKI
-118 EVEIMTR
+118 EEEISIR
-125 NNYSNTIEGLLNHV
+125 NNYSNIIEGLLNHV
-139 FEHFENAGEDLI
+139 FEHFENAPEDLL
-151 SDSLSKIRE
+151 SDLLAKIRE
-160 ERMLK
+160 ERMIK
-165 MRKENSSAYEKINKI
+165 MRNEFPSEYEKINKI
-180 YQKILINENKEIDNY
+180 FEKILEMENKEMENY
-195 SYLEYDDFVLIFSR
+195 SYLEYDDFVLIFAR
-209 ILKYFSGLDIQL
+209 ILKYFTGLDIQL
-221 SFTDLP
+221 TFTDLP
-227 DSFALSIYGNEKQVD
+227 NSFALSIYGNEKQID
-242 KLAEKN
+242 KLAEKK

-255 NYAIKYERI
+255 NYGYKYQKI
-264 VEETSKKSPGLYSN
+264 LEEANKKSPGLYSN
-278 EILTNNQI
+278 EILTGNEI
-286 GEDNRKLLSNTNYE
+286 GDDNRQLLSNSNDNNL
-300 NTNNYRNEWIPL
+300 NTYGNEWIPL
-312 KYSELNTKNVLF
+312 KYSDLREKNVLCF
-324 FTPTEKF
+324 APTEKYKS
-331 RREKEEKFQRYFGG
+331 EKEEKFQRYFGG

-367 YRGVDKLR
+367 YRGIDKLR
-375 LIYDSIDSL
+375 LIYDSIDTL
-384 IKMNYL
+384 VKMNYL
-390 RQEKI
+390 RQENI
-395 INYILIK
+395 LNYILIK

-409 DKLSVKNIVFKS
+409 DKLSIKNIVFKS
-421 WNIFNTGTQMDYLFT
+421 WNIFNTGTQMDYIFT

-447 YFLWLTSLVKW
+447 YFLWITSLVKW
-458 LIFPAILGIIVN
+458 LIIPAILGIIVN

-501 FLSYWDQK
+501 FLNYWDQK
-509 EKIFNYLWGTESFQK
+509 EKIFNYIWGTESFQRS
-524 TEPDSEAFVPDG
+524 EPDSEAFVPDG
-536 YVTLVFNRQFPYVSA
+536 FVTLVFNRQFPYVSA
-551 TKTVCKQ
+551 TKTICKQ
-558 LISYIV
+558 LVSYIV
-564 LFFMLAV
+564 LFLMLTA
-571 IVIGVYVIFLFKV
+571 IVIGVYIIFMLKV
-584 ILIKKYPDQQTYIGI
+584 ILIKKYPEQQTYIGI
-599 LSAIENTVL
+599 LSALENTVL

-613 NLYNVIA
+613 SLYSMIA
-620 NKLND
+620 YKLND

-664 AIFGKEAEQC
+664 TIFGKEAEQC

-686 IEIQLYTTLSI
+686 IEIQLYTTLSV
-697 NFALNFLEIG
+697 NFGLNFLEIG
-707 MPLFHQGARMIALKK
+707 LPIFHQGARMIALKK
-722 KLEIKGIKLGE
+722 KLEIKGIKIGQ
-733 SNDNNASLSPHS
+733 SNEDNISALSPHS

-754 YTDMVGEY
+754 YTEMISEY

-777 VAPLVPVLVLLLVYT
+777 VAPLVPFLVLLLVYT

-810 DKSNGL
+810 DQSNGL

-822 IKLIVY
+822 FRLIVY

-844 FMPKKNISYKIMLYC
+844 FMPTKNISYKVVLYC
-859 AVEFVIFVLT
+859 AVEFVIFILT
-869 LFIKWNILPSWF
+869 LFVKWNIMPSWF

-900 KYLPHLLLLERQRK
+900 KNLPHLLLLERQK
-914 NKRLRNSQIKVKV
+914 KHKLRSSQIKIKT

>member
-1 MVQVVLAV
+1 ML
-9 QQKCKLLN
+9 
-17 LFSNYRNNNMANEIA
+17 NEISK
-32 NIFKNGIQDLIK
+32 IFQNGIQDLIK
-44 DKGPREQ
+44 DKGPREK

-62 HHFFKKYCEKEFDL
+62 EHFFKKYCDKDFNI

-92 DPMLQLDEQIANR
+92 DPMLQLDEEISKR
-105 TLVDLMQMEDNKI
+105 TLDELSKMEDNKI
-118 EVEIMTR
+118 EEEISIR
-125 NNYSNTIEGLLNHV
+125 NNYSNIIEGLLNHV
-139 FEHFENAGEDLI
+139 FEHFENAPEDLL
-151 SDSLSKIRE
+151 SDLLAKIRE
-160 ERMLK
+160 ERMIK
-165 MRKENSSAYEKINKI
+165 MRNEFPSEYEKINKI
-180 YQKILINENKEIDNY
+180 FEKILEMENKEMENY
-195 SYLEYDDFVLIFSR
+195 SYLEYDDFVLIFAR
-209 ILKYFSGLDIQL
+209 ILKYFTGLDIQL
-221 SFTDLP
+221 TFTDLP
-227 DSFALSIYGNEKQVD
+227 NSFALSIYGNEKQID
-242 KLAEKN
+242 KLAEKK

-255 NYAIKYERI
+255 NYGYKYQKI
-264 VEETSKKSPGLYSN
+264 LEEANKKSPGLYSN
-278 EILTNNQI
+278 EILTGNEI
-286 GEDNRKLLSNTNYE
+286 GDDNRQLLSNSNDNNL
-300 NTNNYRNEWIPL
+300 NTYGNEWIPL
-312 KYSELNTKNVLF
+312 KYSDLREKNVLCF
-324 FTPTEKF
+324 APTEKYKS
-331 RREKEEKFQRYFGG
+331 EKEEKFQRYFGG

-367 YRGVDKLR
+367 YRGIDKLR
-375 LIYDSIDSL
+375 LIYDSIDTL
-384 IKMNYL
+384 VKMNYL
-390 RQEKI
+390 RQENI
-395 INYILIK
+395 LNYILIK

-409 DKLSVKNIVFKS
+409 DKLSIKNIVFKS
-421 WNIFNTGTQMDYLFT
+421 WNIFNTGTQMDYIFT

-447 YFLWLTSLVKW
+447 YFLWITSLVKW
-458 LIFPAILGIIVN
+458 LIIPAILGIIVN

-501 FLSYWDQK
+501 FLNYWDQK
-509 EKIFNYLWGTESFQK
+509 EKIFNYIWGTESFQRS
-524 TEPDSEAFVPDG
+524 EPDSEAFVPDG
-536 YVTLVFNRQFPYVSA
+536 FVTLVFNRQFPYVSA
-551 TKTVCKQ
+551 TKTICKQ
-558 LISYIV
+558 LVSYIV
-564 LFFMLAV
+564 LFLMLTA
-571 IVIGVYVIFLFKV
+571 IVIGVYIIFMLKV
-584 ILIKKYPDQQTYIGI
+584 ILIKKYPEQQTYIGI
-599 LSAIENTVL
+599 LSALENTVL

-613 NLYNVIA
+613 SLYSMIA
-620 NKLND
+620 YKLND

-664 AIFGKEAEQC
+664 TIFGKEAEQC

-686 IEIQLYTTLSI
+686 IEIQLYTTLSV
-697 NFALNFLEIG
+697 NFGLNFLEIG
-707 MPLFHQGARMIALKK
+707 LPIFHQGARMIALKK
-722 KLEIKGIKLGE
+722 KLEIKGIKIGQ
-733 SNDNNASLSPHS
+733 SNEDNISALSPHS

-754 YTDMVGEY
+754 YTEMISEY

-777 VAPLVPVLVLLLVYT
+777 VAPLVPFLVLLLVYT

-810 DKSNGL
+810 DQSNGL

-822 IKLIVY
+822 FRLIVY

-844 FMPKKNISYKIMLYC
+844 FMPTKNISYKIVLYC
-859 AVEFVIFVLT
+859 AVEFVIFILT
-869 LFIKWNILPSWF
+869 LFVKWNILPSWF

-900 KYLPHLLLLERQRK
+900 KNLPHLLLLGRHKKHKQRM
-914 NKRLRNSQIKVKV
+914 SHIKIKS

>member
-1 MVQVVLAV
+1 ML
-9 QQKCKLLN
+9 
-17 LFSNYRNNNMANEIA
+17 NEISK
-32 NIFKNGIQDLIK
+32 IFQNGIQDLIK
-44 DKGPREQ
+44 DKGPREK

-62 HHFFKKYCEKEFDL
+62 EHFFKKYCDKDFNI

-92 DPMLQLDEQIANR
+92 DPMLQLDEEISKR
-105 TLVDLMQMEDNKI
+105 TLDELSKMEDNKI
-118 EVEIMTR
+118 EEEISIR
-125 NNYSNTIEGLLNHV
+125 NNYSNIIEGLLNHV
-139 FEHFENAGEDLI
+139 FEHFENAPEDLL
-151 SDSLSKIRE
+151 SDLLAKIRE
-160 ERMLK
+160 ERMIK
-165 MRKENSSAYEKINKI
+165 MRNEFPSEYEKINKI
-180 YQKILINENKEIDNY
+180 FEKILEMENKEMENY
-195 SYLEYDDFVLIFSR
+195 SYLEYDDFVLIFAR
-209 ILKYFSGLDIQL
+209 ILKYFTGLDIQL
-221 SFTDLP
+221 TFTDLP
-227 DSFALSIYGNEKQVD
+227 NSFALSIYGNEKQID
-242 KLAEKN
+242 KLAEKK

-255 NYAIKYERI
+255 NYGYKYQKI
-264 VEETSKKSPGLYSN
+264 LEEANKKSPGLYSN
-278 EILTNNQI
+278 EILTGNEI
-286 GEDNRKLLSNTNYE
+286 GDDNRQLLSNSNDNNL
-300 NTNNYRNEWIPL
+300 NTYGNEWIPL
-312 KYSELNTKNVLF
+312 KYSDLREKNVLCF
-324 FTPTEKF
+324 APTEKYKS
-331 RREKEEKFQRYFGG
+331 EKEEKFQRYFGG

-367 YRGVDKLR
+367 YRGIDKLR
-375 LIYDSIDSL
+375 LIYDSIDTL
-384 IKMNYL
+384 VKMNYL
-390 RQEKI
+390 RQENI
-395 INYILIK
+395 LNYILIK

-409 DKLSVKNIVFKS
+409 DKLSIKNIVFKS
-421 WNIFNTGTQMDYLFT
+421 WNIFNTGTQMDYIFT

-447 YFLWLTSLVKW
+447 YFLWITSLVKW
-458 LIFPAILGIIVN
+458 LIIPAILGIIVN

-492 AFLALWGTA
+492 AFLVLWGTA
-501 FLSYWDQK
+501 FLNYWDQK
-509 EKIFNYLWGTESFQK
+509 EKIFNYIWGTESFQRS
-524 TEPDSEAFVPDG
+524 EPDSEAFVPDG
-536 YVTLVFNRQFPYVSA
+536 FVTLVFNRQFPYVSA
-551 TKTVCKQ
+551 TKTICKQ
-558 LISYIV
+558 LVSYIV
-564 LFFMLAV
+564 LFLMLTA
-571 IVIGVYVIFLFKV
+571 IVIGVYIIFMLKV
-584 ILIKKYPDQQTYIGI
+584 ILIKKYPEQQTYIGI
-599 LSAIENTVL
+599 LSALENTVL

-613 NLYNVIA
+613 SLYSMIA
-620 NKLND
+620 YKLND

-664 AIFGKEAEQC
+664 TIFGKEAEQC

-686 IEIQLYTTLSI
+686 IEIQLYTTLSV
-697 NFALNFLEIG
+697 NFGLNFLEIG
-707 MPLFHQGARMIALKK
+707 LPIFHQGARMIALKK
-722 KLEIKGIKLGE
+722 KLEIKGIKIGQ
-733 SNDNNASLSPHS
+733 SNEDNISALSPHS

-754 YTDMVGEY
+754 YTEMISEY

-777 VAPLVPVLVLLLVYT
+777 VAPLVPFLVLLLVYT

-810 DKSNGL
+810 DQSNGL

-822 IKLIVY
+822 FRLIVY

-844 FMPKKNISYKIMLYC
+844 FMPTKNISYKVVLYC
-859 AVEFVIFVLT
+859 AVEFVIFILT
-869 LFIKWNILPSWF
+869 LFVKWNIMPSWF

-900 KYLPHLLLLERQRK
+900 KNLPHLLLLERQK
-914 NKRLRNSQIKVKV
+914 KHKLRSSQIKIKT

>member
-1 MVQVVLAV
+1 ML
-9 QQKCKLLN
+9 
-17 LFSNYRNNNMANEIA
+17 NEISK
-32 NIFKNGIQDLIK
+32 IFQNGIQDLIK
-44 DKGPREQ
+44 DKGPREK

-62 HHFFKKYCEKEFDL
+62 EHFFKKYCDKDFNI

-92 DPMLQLDEQIANR
+92 DPMLQLDEEISKR
-105 TLVDLMQMEDNKI
+105 TLDELSKMEDNKI
-118 EVEIMTR
+118 EEEISIR
-125 NNYSNTIEGLLNHV
+125 NNYSNIIEGLLNHV
-139 FEHFENAGEDLI
+139 FEHFENAPEDLL
-151 SDSLSKIRE
+151 SDLLAKIRE
-160 ERMLK
+160 ERMIK
-165 MRKENSSAYEKINKI
+165 MRNEFPSEYEKINKI
-180 YQKILINENKEIDNY
+180 FEKILEMENKEMENY
-195 SYLEYDDFVLIFSR
+195 SYLEYDDFVLIFAR
-209 ILKYFSGLDIQL
+209 ILKYFTGLDIQL
-221 SFTDLP
+221 TFTDLP
-227 DSFALSIYGNEKQVD
+227 NSFALSIYGNEKQID
-242 KLAEKN
+242 KLAEKK

-255 NYAIKYERI
+255 NYGYKYQKI
-264 VEETSKKSPGLYSN
+264 LEEANKKSPGLYSN
-278 EILTNNQI
+278 EILTGNEI
-286 GEDNRKLLSNTNYE
+286 GDDNRQLLSNSNDNNL
-300 NTNNYRNEWIPL
+300 NTYGNEWIPL
-312 KYSELNTKNVLF
+312 KYSDLREKNVLCF
-324 FTPTEKF
+324 APTEKYKS
-331 RREKEEKFQRYFGG
+331 EKEEKFQRYFGG

-367 YRGVDKLR
+367 YRGIDKLR
-375 LIYDSIDSL
+375 LIYDSIDTL
-384 IKMNYL
+384 VKMNYL
-390 RQEKI
+390 RQENI
-395 INYILIK
+395 LNYILIK

-409 DKLSVKNIVFKS
+409 DKLSIKNIVFKS
-421 WNIFNTGTQMDYLFT
+421 WNIFNTGTQMDYIFT

-447 YFLWLTSLVKW
+447 YFLWITSLVKW
-458 LIFPAILGIIVN
+458 LIIPAILGIIVN

-501 FLSYWDQK
+501 FLNYWDQK
-509 EKIFNYLWGTESFQK
+509 EKIFNYIWGTESFQRS
-524 TEPDSEAFVPDG
+524 EPDSEAFVPDG
-536 YVTLVFNRQFPYVSA
+536 FVTLVFNRQFPYVSA
-551 TKTVCKQ
+551 TKTICKQ
-558 LISYIV
+558 LVSYIV
-564 LFFMLAV
+564 LFLMLTA
-571 IVIGVYVIFLFKV
+571 IVIGVYIIFMLKV
-584 ILIKKYPDQQTYIGI
+584 ILIKKYPEQQTYIGI
-599 LSAIENTVL
+599 LSALENTVL

-613 NLYNVIA
+613 SLYSMIA
-620 NKLND
+620 YKLND

-664 AIFGKEAEQC
+664 TIFGKEAEQC

-686 IEIQLYTTLSI
+686 IEIQLYTTLSV
-697 NFALNFLEIG
+697 NFGLNFLEIG
-707 MPLFHQGARMIALKK
+707 LPIFHQGARMIALKK
-722 KLEIKGIKLGE
+722 KLEIKGQ
-733 SNDNNASLSPHS
+733 SNEDNISALSPHS

-754 YTDMVGEY
+754 YTEMISEY

-777 VAPLVPVLVLLLVYT
+777 VAPLVPFLVLLLVYT

-797 SYKIFFLSRVKLL
+797 TYKIFFLSRVKLL
-810 DKSNGL
+810 DQSNGL

-822 IKLIVY
+822 FRLIVY

-844 FMPKKNISYKIMLYC
+844 FMPTKNISYKVVLYC
-859 AVEFVIFVLT
+859 AVEFVIFILT
-869 LFIKWNILPSWF
+869 LFVKWNIMPSWF

-900 KYLPHLLLLERQRK
+900 KNLPHLLLLERQK
-914 NKRLRNSQIKVKV
+914 KHKLRSSQIKIKT

>member
-1 MVQVVLAV
+1 ML
-9 QQKCKLLN
+9 
-17 LFSNYRNNNMANEIA
+17 NEISK
-32 NIFKNGIQDLIK
+32 IFQNGIQDLIK
-44 DKGPREQ
+44 DKGPREK

-62 HHFFKKYCEKEFDL
+62 EHFFKKYCDKDFNI

-92 DPMLQLDEQIANR
+92 DPMLQLDEEISKR
-105 TLVDLMQMEDNKI
+105 TLDELSKMKDNKI
-118 EVEIMTR
+118 EEEISIR
-125 NNYSNTIEGLLNHV
+125 NNYSNIIEGLLNHV
-139 FEHFENAGEDLI
+139 FEHFENAPEDLL
-151 SDSLSKIRE
+151 SDLLAKIRE
-160 ERMLK
+160 ERMIK
-165 MRKENSSAYEKINKI
+165 MRNEFPSEYEKINKI
-180 YQKILINENKEIDNY
+180 FEKILEMENKEMENY
-195 SYLEYDDFVLIFSR
+195 SYLEYDDFVLIFAR
-209 ILKYFSGLDIQL
+209 ILKYFTGLDIQL
-221 SFTDLP
+221 TFTDLP
-227 DSFALSIYGNEKQVD
+227 NSFALSIYGNEKQID
-242 KLAEKN
+242 KLAEKK

-255 NYAIKYERI
+255 NYGYKYQKI
-264 VEETSKKSPGLYSN
+264 LEEANKKSPGLYSN
-278 EILTNNQI
+278 EILTGNEI
-286 GEDNRKLLSNTNYE
+286 GDDNRQLLSNSNDNNL
-300 NTNNYRNEWIPL
+300 NTYGNEWIPL
-312 KYSELNTKNVLF
+312 KYSDLREKNVLCF
-324 FTPTEKF
+324 APTEKYKS
-331 RREKEEKFQRYFGG
+331 EKEEKFQRYFGG

-367 YRGVDKLR
+367 YRGIDKLR
-375 LIYDSIDSL
+375 LIYDSIDTL
-384 IKMNYL
+384 VKMNYL
-390 RQEKI
+390 RQENI
-395 INYILIK
+395 LNYILIK

-409 DKLSVKNIVFKS
+409 DKLSIKNIVFKS
-421 WNIFNTGTQMDYLFT
+421 WNIFNTGTQMDYIFT

-447 YFLWLTSLVKW
+447 YFLWITSLVKW
-458 LIFPAILGIIVN
+458 LIIPAILGIIVN

-501 FLSYWDQK
+501 FLNYWDQK
-509 EKIFNYLWGTESFQK
+509 EKIFNYIWGTESFQRS
-524 TEPDSEAFVPDG
+524 EPDSEAFVPDG
-536 YVTLVFNRQFPYVSA
+536 FVTLVFNRQFPYVSA
-551 TKTVCKQ
+551 TKTICKQ
-558 LISYIV
+558 LVSYIV
-564 LFFMLAV
+564 LFLMLTA
-571 IVIGVYVIFLFKV
+571 IVIGVYIIFMLKV
-584 ILIKKYPDQQTYIGI
+584 ILIKKYPEQQTYIGI
-599 LSAIENTVL
+599 LSALENTVL

-613 NLYNVIA
+613 SLYSMIA
-620 NKLND
+620 YKLND

-664 AIFGKEAEQC
+664 TIFGKEAEQC

-686 IEIQLYTTLSI
+686 IEIQLYTTLSV
-697 NFALNFLEIG
+697 NFGLNFLEIG
-707 MPLFHQGARMIALKK
+707 LPIFHQGARMIALKK
-722 KLEIKGIKLGE
+722 KLEIKGIKIGQ
-733 SNDNNASLSPHS
+733 SNEDNISALSPHS

-754 YTDMVGEY
+754 YTEMISEY

-777 VAPLVPVLVLLLVYT
+777 VAPLVPFLVLLLVYT

-810 DKSNGL
+810 DQSNGL

-822 IKLIVY
+822 FRLIVY

-844 FMPKKNISYKIMLYC
+844 FMPTKNISYKVVLYC
-859 AVEFVIFVLT
+859 AVEFVIFILT
-869 LFIKWNILPSWF
+869 LFVKWNIMPSWF

-900 KYLPHLLLLERQRK
+900 KNLPHLLLLERQK
-914 NKRLRNSQIKVKV
+914 KHKLRSSQIKIKT